1 VASDTYD
8 IDILSRSGVIWII
21 DPCYKLVLMGI
32 MWYICGGLGPAMA
45 PGYPVFRF
53 EDLLG

>member
-1 VASDTYD
+1 MFTTMASDTYD

-32 MWYICGGLGPAMA
+32 MWYICGEGAG
-45 PGYPVFRF
+45 
-53 EDLLG
+53 